1 MCSGEGVLKFLFS
14 LKTWIDVPSV
24 TQKDTGRSG
33 LVPVPVPMLPLEQG
47 LDQAWI
53 RINCE
58 KNTLILTNTGKLKR
72 IYAVQNTGR

>member
-1 MCSGEGVLKFLFS
+1 MFS

-33 LVPVPVPMLPLEQG
+33 LVPVPMLPLEQG

-53 RINCE
+53 RISCE